1 MSLLRVCELF
11 SSLQGEGASL
21 GQPAVFLRLGD
32 CNLNCNFCD
41 TRYSWDWQ
49 NYARRE
55 ELTERDV
62 GELAAA
68 IRESAPRRL
77 VVTGGEPLLQ
87 CAGLEELLQEL
98 PDHLVEIETNGT
110 VQPSPWLLE
119 RVTQWNVSPKLSNSG
134 VREFL
139 RLKPEVLTQF
149 VATGRAWL
157 KCVIGEASHLHE
169 LAELVQLTQWPS
181 ARVMVMPQAQ
191 SVEELHARSAWL
203 ADAAMRAG
211 FGFSTRLHLLL
222 WGNQRGR

>member
-49 NYARRE
+49 NYTRRD

-62 GELAAA
+62 HELAVA
-68 IRESAPRRL
+68 IREFSPNRL

-87 CAGLEELLQEL
+87 RAGLEELLLEL
-98 PDHLVEIETNGT
+98 PGHVVEIETNGT
-110 VQPSPWLLE
+110 VQPGSWLLE
-119 RVTQWNVSPKLSNSG
+119 HVTQWNVSPKLSNSG

-139 RLKPEVLTQF
+139 RLKLDVLVQF
-149 VATGRAWL
+149 VATGHAWL
-157 KCVIGEASHLHE
+157 KCVVSEPSQLDE
-169 LAELVQLTQWPS
+169 LSELVRLTQWPG

-191 SVEELHARSAWL
+191 SVQELHERSAWL
-203 ADAAMRAG
+203 ADAAMKAG
-211 FGFSTRLHLLL
+211 YGFTTRLHLLL